1 MATASTTSTLE
12 RFQKVLQAS
21 KHIVALCGAG
31 LSAESGVPT
40 FRGKGGLW
48 RTFDATSLATPR
60 SFAANPSRVWE
71 FYHYRRELVLKTE
84 PNKAHKALKDFED
97 KILSQSKEKNQTFIV
112 LTQNVDGLSSG
123 TKNLVEIHGSLF
135 RTRCIE
141 CGDIQNNR
149 DSPIAPALKG
159 TETSNLDA
167 NIPIE
172 KLPQCLKCKKGLLR
186 PDVIWFEENLNED
199 IVKII
204 EFELKRCDLLLVI
217 GTSGIVYPAAGY
229 VTRVSSRGGKVAQ
242 FNIEKVG
249 KADFEFIGP
258 CGETLPTALGV

>member
-1 MATASTTSTLE
+1 MATASIASTTLE

-31 LSAESGVPT
+31 LSAESE
-40 FRGKGGLW
+40 GGLW
-48 RTFDATSLATPR
+48 RTFDAMSLATPT
-60 SFAANPSRVWE
+60 SFAMNPSRVWE

-84 PNKAHKALKDFED
+84 PNKAHKALRDFEN
-97 KILSQSKEKNQTFIV
+97 KISSQQQKGKEGNQTFIV
-112 LTQNVDGLSSG
+112 LTQNVDGLSSE

-135 RTRCIE
+135 KTRCIE
-141 CGDIQNNR
+141 CGDIQKNR
-149 DSPIAPALKG
+149 DSPIVPALKG
-159 TETSNLDA
+159 TEYSNLDS

-172 KLPQCLKCKKGLLR
+172 KLPRCLKCKKGLLR

-249 KADFEFIGP
+249 KADFQ
-258 CGETLPTALGV
+258 L